1 MNGRLAKKLRKEA
14 RRMTNKEVEQMV
26 PKFKAFVN
34 KDLNLWERIVLAH
47 KIIWKRF

>member
-1 MNGRLAKKLRKEA
+1 MSGKNDKKIRKEA
-14 RRMTNKEVEQMV
+14 RRIAARETEDMI

-47 KIIWKRF
+47 KIIWKVF

>member
-14 RRMTNKEVEQMV
+14 RRMTAREVEQMV

-34 KDLNLWERIVLAH
+34 KDLNLWERVVLAW